1 MLATMLNQLD
11 NVLSPSEEPF
21 LLYFKPKYGKVTLW
35 NNELKKQFLDDFVL
49 MHERNFELYFYN
61 YNDALENLYALEKD
75 MTYLEFCKAFYFQF
89 LKGKEKS
96 MVDTIVDKQLKYPF
110 YIDQV
115 QNISPDSKFIFLV
128 RDPRDNVM
136 TCIKRKLGRHL
147 NIAYQASYWNNY
159 FENVTL
165 ERLHQKDKFM
175 LVKYE
180 DIVHAPEKHLS
191 QICTFLNI
199 KYNENMLAFHDSFSN
214 FIKEHEPDVDKQFM
228 HQLKDFHS
236 GLQRPLDSSKIGVWK
251 KEDKKTIQLIEKIT
265 GPLASKLGYE
275 IEKSSYKLSL
285 SEKYW
290 IWLGTL
296 QKKWTLKLY
305 LQIPFRIKIFI
316 KRIRKPA
323 RKE

>member
-1 MLATMLNQLD
+1 M
-11 NVLSPSEEPF
+11 
-21 LLYFKPKYGKVTLW
+21 
-35 NNELKKQFLDDFVL
+35 
-49 MHERNFELYFYN
+49 
-61 YNDALENLYALEKD
+61 
-75 MTYLEFCKAFYFQF
+75 
-89 LKGKEKS
+89 
-96 MVDTIVDKQLKYPF
+96 DKQLKYPF
-110 YIDQV
+110 YIDEV
-115 QNISPDSKFIFLV
+115 LKISPKSKFLFLV
-128 RDPRDNVM
+128 RDPRDNVV
-136 TCIKRKLGRHL
+136 TCINRKLGRHL
-147 NIAYQASYWNNY
+147 NVAYQASYWNNY

-305 LQIPFRIKIFI
+305 LKIPFRIKLFI
-316 KRIRKPA
+316 KRMRKPA